1 MCFVIQRTFLSV
13 SFFQSVETCMLTE
26 KSSIDNGHLQW
37 VLSHMSYFAI
47 FVVVQIPQ
55 FLPQLMLRTD
65 SPTTAL
71 LLDILR

>member
-1 MCFVIQRTFLSV
+1 
-13 SFFQSVETCMLTE
+13 MLTE

-55 FLPQLMLRTD
+55 FLPHLMLRTD

-71 LLDILR
+71 PLDILR